1 MRDTLGALLERG
13 GSIES
18 AAKELCVHR
27 NTVRYR
33 MEQVEAVI
41 PRPVDDH
48 HAELAVALRHLALY
62 HPEGID
68 DDTA

>member
-1 MRDTLGALLERG
+1 
-13 GSIES
+13 
-18 AAKELCVHR
+18 VHR

-41 PRPVDDH
+41 PRPVDHH